1 MSLTNMYAIFIDL
14 PLKILVKHTV
24 PKNYVNQIL
33 PPLLVEFIFRQRQ
46 FKDADILVF
55 ARDAASVKR
64 AVRSRHFGL
73 VLSLRLD
80 QEHELITKTI
90 KWKITKSV
98 VKFKRRNNLWIRG
111 NIKKITWHI
120 HETNSI

>member
-1 MSLTNMYAIFIDL
+1 MYAIFIDL